1 MSGALQGELDGAL
14 QAVIGEMQVTVDE
27 LGRVLESERSA
38 LGESDSEA
46 LNQAGSRK
54 QALMLTLEQ
63 LDIERLQL
71 SRQSPEQA
79 TRLEPEWDRVVQCL
93 RSSQQL
99 NQRNGHEVAQRLR
112 QVRQALSI
120 LTGHAGEAG
129 VYGRAGELS
138 VKMRSRALAEA

>member
-1 MSGALQGELDGAL
+1 MSRALQGELDGAL
-14 QAVIGEMQVTVDE
+14 NAVICEMQLAVDE
-27 LGRVLESERSA
+27 LGQVLETERGA

-46 LNQAGSRK
+46 LNRAGSRK
-54 QALMLTLEQ
+54 QALMLKLEQ
-63 LDIERLQL
+63 LDVERLQL
-71 SRQSPEQA
+71 NRQSPDEA
-79 TRLEPEWDRVVQCL
+79 ARLDPEWDRVVQCL

-120 LTGHAGEAG
+120 LTGHAGETS

-138 VKMRSRALAEA
+138 VKMRSRTLAEA

>member
-1 MSGALQGELDGAL
+1 MSRALQGELDGAL
-14 QAVIGEMQVTVDE
+14 KGVIGDMQMAVDE
-27 LGRVLESERSA
+27 LGQVLGYETSA

-46 LNQAGSRK
+46 LNRAGSRK
-54 QALMLTLEQ
+54 QALMLKLEQ

-71 SRQSPEQA
+71 SRQSPEEA
-79 TRLEPEWDRVVQCL
+79 ARLEHEWNRVVRCL
-93 RSSQQL
+93 ASAQQL

-129 VYGRAGELS
+129 VYGRAGELT
-138 VKMRSRALAEA
+138 VNMRSRALAEA

>member
-1 MSGALQGELDGAL
+1 MSRALQGELDGAL
-14 QAVIGEMQVTVDE
+14 NAVICDMQVAVDE
-27 LGRVLESERSA
+27 LGQVLESERSA
-38 LGESDSEA
+38 LGESDSDA
-46 LNQAGSRK
+46 LNRAGSRK

-71 SRQSPEQA
+71 SRQTPEEGV
-79 TRLEPEWDRVVQCL
+79 RLEPEWNRVVQCL
-93 RSSQQL
+93 RSAQQL

-112 QVRQALSI
+112 QVRQALTI

-138 VKMRSRALAEA
+138 VKMHSRALAEA